1 MSAADSLVVDFS
13 EQAATSTFLPCP
25 PLLSSHLSG
34 WKSVNLA
41 HYRLPAWE
49 LPEIASPQHTIVLA
63 KPRHFTESELIVEN
77 RSSQIHYHQQDRS
90 SICIFPADLPM
101 RTNWNREVEFIHC
114 YLDPAF
120 LTHAAYESVNP
131 DRVKLNLTI
140 QATDP
145 LIWQLGL
152 ALKRAVETDPQQSC
166 FYAESLATA
175 MAAHLLRF
183 YSTRQQIFRE
193 DEAGLSQIRLQ
204 QAIEYINAYL
214 HQDLSLTAIAAE
226 VGMSQYYFCRLFKQS
241 VGMSPHAYL
250 IKQRIERSQ
259 QLLKQ
264 SEGTI
269 LDIALLCGFANSSHF
284 AKCFRRYVGV
294 TPRQFRQSLR

>member
-1 MSAADSLVVDFS
+1 MSAEASLVVDYS
-13 EQAATSTFLPCP
+13 QQEATSTFLPCLP
-25 PLLSSHLSG
+25 ILSSHLSN
-34 WKSVNLA
+34 WKSINLA
-41 HYRLPAWE
+41 YYQLPPWE
-49 LPEIASPQHTIVLA
+49 IPEIASPQHTIILA
-63 KPRHFTESELIVEN
+63 TPKHFTESELIVGS
-77 RSSQIHYHQQDRS
+77 RSSTFQYYQQDRN
-90 SICIFPADLPM
+90 SICILPAELPM
-101 RTNWNREVEFIHC
+101 RTNWNQEIEFIHC
-114 YLDPAF
+114 YLDAAF

-131 DRVKLNLTI
+131 DRVDLNLTI

-152 ALKRAVETDPQQSC
+152 ALKVAVETDPNHSC

-183 YSTRQQIFRE
+183 YTTRKQVLRA
-193 DEAGLSQIRLQ
+193 DLDPLTRVRLQ

-214 HQDLSLTAIAAE
+214 HEDLSLAAIAAM

-241 VGMSPHAYL
+241 VGMSPYAYL
-250 IKQRIERSQ
+250 IQQRIERAK

-269 LDIALLCGFANSSHF
+269 LEVALMCGFANPSYF

-294 TPRQFRQSLR
+294 TPKRFRQI